1 MHRRLIAREGRRPL
15 CLAIA
20 LAFLSVSR
28 PLAAHEGHDH
38 DAPLHTIAAALP
50 RTEAH
55 SDQFEVVAI
64 LQSGGALTITLDRYA
79 DNSSLDGAVTV
90 TLAGQEV
97 PAERQGIGLF
107 VARHPLLERPGRH
120 DLVFTVTAGEAMDL
134 LTATLDVPAPAAT
147 AGTAI
152 ALPDLLRD
160 SAVQIGIGFGLLLLG
175 LVLGRATVRRPL
187 PPMVEEEAPAIRPVA
202 AVAAST
208 RRAAVLLLAGLV
220 AAGTAGTQ
228 AGAQGIAQA
237 IAQPALVTGETP
249 RRLPDGAIFL
259 PKPSQRLLSVR
270 TQIAET
276 GEASAALRMIGTLV
290 PDPNASGRVQ
300 ASQNGRLEPG
310 DAGFPTLGQ
319 RVERGQVLA
328 YVTPTYTAA
337 ERGGLIQNAAELDAQ
352 IIILEGRVRR
362 LTTLRGT
369 VAEREIQ
376 DAQAELA
383 GARQRRTAIQP
394 ALSGREPLVAPVSGI
409 VSTVR
414 GAVGQLVDSA
424 TTVVEIVDP
433 SRLWVEA
440 LAFDRAALERITGA
454 NATLPDGRV
463 LDLAFMGRG
472 LTVRQ
477 QAVPVNFRVETPP
490 ADAPI
495 GSSVLVTLRTARAV
509 QGIVLPA
516 DAVVRGAEGPPV
528 VFEHATAER
537 FIPRQVRVQPLDGT
551 RVVVTAGLEAGQR
564 VVVQGAALIAQVR

>member
-1 MHRRLIAREGRRPL
+1 
-15 CLAIA
+15 
-20 LAFLSVSR
+20 
-28 PLAAHEGHDH
+28 
-38 DAPLHTIAAALP
+38 
-50 RTEAH
+50 
-55 SDQFEVVAI
+55 
-64 LQSGGALTITLDRYA
+64 
-79 DNSSLDGAVTV
+79 
-90 TLAGQEV
+90 
-97 PAERQGIGLF
+97 
-107 VARHPLLERPGRH
+107 
-120 DLVFTVTAGEAMDL
+120 MDL
-134 LTATLDVPAPAAT
+134 LTAALDVPAPAVAS
-147 AGTAI
+147 GTVVE
-152 ALPDLLRD
+152 ALALLRN
-160 SAVQIGIGFGLLLLG
+160 SVVQVGIGVGLLVLGLLL
-175 LVLGRATVRRPL
+175 GRASVRRPL
-187 PPMVEEEAPAIRPVA
+187 PPMVDEPPAIRPVESA
-202 AVAAST
+202 PAIA
-208 RRAAVLLLAGLV
+208 RRAAAALLAVLL
-220 AAGTAGTQ
+220 AASPAS
-228 AGAQGIAQA
+228 AQQ
-237 IAQPALVTGETP
+237 ALVTGEAP
-249 RRLPDGAIFL
+249 RRLQDGAIFV
-259 PKPSQRLLSVR
+259 PKPSQRLLGVR
-270 TQIAET
+270 TLLTEN

-328 YVTPTYTAA
+328 YVTPTYSAA
-337 ERGGLIQNAAELDAQ
+337 ERGSLIQNAAELDAQ
-352 IIILEGRVRR
+352 ITILEARVRR

-454 NATLPDGRV
+454 SATLPDGRV
-463 LDLAFMGRG
+463 LDLVFMGRG

-477 QAVPVNFRVETPP
+477 QAVPVNFRVNDPP
-490 ADAPI
+490 PDAPI
-495 GSSVLVTLRTARAV
+495 GISVLVTLRTARAV

-516 DAVVRGAEGPPV
+516 DAVVRSAEGPPV